1 MCVEA
6 FSSSGIRTV
15 YHSFVFDQVKG
26 FPGTAL
32 METHMYDNP
41 NTVMGAYYF
50 ELLPEKCCKWG
61 TTHSVQFG
69 CPGKR
74 ARVLAGAFLPR
85 IASDAYFRNTTNADP
100 FSPCDDAE
108 KCACAHRSA
117 FLLAANPN
125 QSNLRGLLHVHV

>member
-1 MCVEA
+1 MRKLYESIHDTMGVQG
-6 FSSSGIRTV
+6 S
-15 YHSFVFDQVKG
+15 HSFFVSASPGFSVDPEVFKG
-26 FPGTAL
+26 CS
-32 METHMYDNP
+32 
-41 NTVMGAYYF
+41 
-50 ELLPEKCCKWG
+50 KRCSKG

-125 QSNLRGLLHVHV
+125 QANLRGLLHVHV